1 MTRSSTRHVR
11 SPSEVWLV
19 FRRVLIAGAV
29 VAFAGL
35 ALVTTATGVQTK
47 SYVAVGDSYTAGPII
62 AMQQQDPV
70 ACFRSDHNYPHLVAA
85 ALQVPVFR
93 DASCSGA
100 GTEDM
105 TESQDVNPGPANPPQ
120 FDSLDKSTRL
130 VTVGIGGNDI
140 GFEEIIRACAT
151 ADRSSTPCQDRYLR
165 GSNDEIKD
173 RIAKTGPKIGEVL
186 KGIRK
191 RSPKARVFVVN
202 YLSILPET
210 GSGCWPQVPFADADV
225 PYLRA
230 KQHELNDELAR
241 QAKAKKAKVV
251 DAFKASLGHDAC
263 QPSGV
268 RWVEPIIGSSGAAP
282 LHPNQLGMEC
292 TAVAVLAVTSPRTPT
307 EGLCKPPAVVE
318 SRTSAARKRHSSGHP
333 QF

>member
-1 MTRSSTRHVR
+1 M
-11 SPSEVWLV
+11 L
-19 FRRVLIAGAV
+19 RRVLIAGAV
-29 VAFAGL
+29 AAFAGL
-35 ALVTTATGVQTK
+35 ALPVTTAAGGQTT
-47 SYVAVGDSYTAGPII
+47 SYVALGDSYTAGPII
-62 AMQQQDPV
+62 ATQQQDPV
-70 ACFRSDHNYPHLVAA
+70 GCFRSDHNYPRLVAA
-85 ALQVPVFR
+85 ALRVPVFR

-105 TESQDVNPGPANPPQ
+105 TEPQDVNPGPANPPQ
-120 FDSLDKSTRL
+120 FDRLDKSTRL

-140 GFEEIIRACAT
+140 GFEEIVRACAT

-173 RIAKTGPKIGEVL
+173 RIATTGTEIGDVL

-230 KQHELNDELAR
+230 KQHELNAELAK
-241 QAKAKKAKVV
+241 QARAKKAKLV
-251 DAFKASLGHDAC
+251 DAFTASVGHDAC
-263 QPSGV
+263 QASGV
-268 RWVEPIIGSSGAAP
+268 RWVEPIIGFSGAAP

-292 TAVAVLAVTSPRTPT
+292 TAVAALAVISARTPT
-307 EGLCKPPAVVE
+307 EGLCKPPAVLE
-318 SRTSAARKRHSSGHP
+318 SP
-333 QF
+333 QVGG